1 MCSRAQCSAGRFF
14 GKDGI
19 KRERE
24 AGLDPVLH
32 GNWEAAVAV
41 VTRSFFFNGDFVPA
55 GPRLESSL
63 QCSRGF
69 VKGTKSRKQPAACYH
84 FVQYAEK
91 CSFSKKR
98 VARFIHD
105 RNMSHFQVA
114 AERIA

>member
-19 KRERE
+19 KRERERE

-63 QCSRGF
+63 QCSRGLS
-69 VKGTKSRKQPAACYH
+69 KGPKAGSSQRHVTTSSNMR
-84 FVQYAEK
+84 
-91 CSFSKKR
+91 
-98 VARFIHD
+98 
-105 RNMSHFQVA
+105 RNVLFRRRGSHGSSTTETCRTF
-114 AERIA
+114 R